1 MRMSVWGCVLAVM
14 VVEAAAV
21 GVVEKVSVV
30 LGGHTE
36 LDCGEGAGILWTRV
50 SSNNSGRQMG
60 HLLLI
65 FMFFNKSMQV
75 GQVCLTLG

>member
-1 MRMSVWGCVLAVM
+1 MAVL

-30 LGGHTE
+30 LGSHTE

-50 SSNNSGRQMG
+50 SSDNSGRQIG
-60 HLLLI
+60 HLLSF
-65 FMFFNKSMQV
+65 FMFLPSQCKHDYYNPP
-75 GQVCLTLG
+75 LTLWLLPQS

>member
-1 MRMSVWGCVLAVM
+1 MKMSVWGCVLAVM

-36 LDCGEGAGILWTRV
+36 LDCGEGADSKVPCWRLACGAASKQAR
-50 SSNNSGRQMG
+50 
-60 HLLLI
+60 
-65 FMFFNKSMQV
+65 
-75 GQVCLTLG
+75 LTGKLMHKTAMNRPS

>member
-1 MRMSVWGCVLAVM
+1 MKMIVRGCILAVL

-30 LGGHTE
+30 LGSHTE

-50 SSNNSGRQMG
+50 SSDNSGRQIG
-60 HLLLI
+60 LLLLI
-65 FMFFNKSMQV
+65 FINLSMQA
-75 GQVCLTLG
+75 GLL

>member
-1 MRMSVWGCVLAVM
+1 MAVM

-65 FMFFNKSMQV
+65 FMVFY
-75 GQVCLTLG
+75 

>member
-1 MRMSVWGCVLAVM
+1 MSICLRLLALM
-14 VVEAAAV
+14 LVEAAAV

-30 LGGHTE
+30 LGSHTE

-60 HLLLI
+60 LP
-65 FMFFNKSMQV
+65 
-75 GQVCLTLG
+75 LTLFFPHVSY

>member
-1 MRMSVWGCVLAVM
+1 MKMSVWGCVLAVM

-50 SSNNSGRQMG
+50 SSNNSGRQMA
-60 HLLLI
+60 LP
-65 FMFFNKSMQV
+65 
-75 GQVCLTLG
+75 LTLFFPHVSY